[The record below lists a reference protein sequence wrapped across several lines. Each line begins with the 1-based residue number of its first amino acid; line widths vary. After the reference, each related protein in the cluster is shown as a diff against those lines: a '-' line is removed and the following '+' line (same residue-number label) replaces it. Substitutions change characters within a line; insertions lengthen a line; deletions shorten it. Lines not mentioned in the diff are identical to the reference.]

1 MQIPLEDIVEELIG
15 HMIEQHDVKPEQ
27 MSKMLS
33 MVEPEDLV
41 GFVVKTHLILHS
53 IERYG
58 EYHDNQFD
66 FIAKDDD
73 A

>member
-1 MQIPLEDIVEELIG
+1 MHISIEDIVEELVG
-15 HMIEQHDVKPEQ
+15 HMIEQHRVLPEQ

-53 IERYG
+53 IEKHG
-58 EYHDNQFD
+58 EYQDDQFR
-66 FIAKDDD
+66 FISKDEDV
-73 A
+73 